1 MNRQTDKPAPSIHR
15 IELLAWGNTV
25 ETESEIIL
33 NKHEFLYDT
42 AYFTNASDL
51 YGSAIPVYVMEPI
64 SESSPEYNG
73 YFFIFLCVRLL

>member
-15 IELLAWGNTV
+15 IELLAWGNNV

-42 AYFTNASDL
+42 AYFINDSNL
-51 YGSAIPVYVMEPI
+51 CSSAILIYIMEPI
-64 SESSPEYNG
+64 SAPSPEYDG
-73 YFFIFLCVRLL
+73 YFFIVLCVRLL

>member
-15 IELLAWGNTV
+15 IELLAWGNNV

-51 YGSAIPVYVMEPI
+51 YFIYIVP
-64 SESSPEYNG
+64 SP
-73 YFFIFLCVRLL
+73 FM